1 MNKSIFLFLL
11 ALLILNT
18 NCESCSAKTTGCDE
32 ADKVKGYD
40 CVLNEAGDH
49 CVQKS
54 KCEQK
59 TENCGTI
66 EVPSGYK
73 CELKD
78 KKCTL
83 VSTATNS
90 SNSLNIFKITFT
102 LLIIFTIL

>member
-18 NCESCSAKTTGCDE
+18 NCESCSAKTSSCDE
-32 ADKVKGYD
+32 ADSVKGYD
-40 CVLNEAGDH
+40 CVLNEAQDH

-73 CELKD
+73 CELKGT
-78 KKCTL
+78 KCTL

-90 SNSLNIFKITFT
+90 SNSLNIFKITFA